1 MVLLLEESKG
11 IPSTLNSIAI
21 SYRNLRFFLYPFLL
35 EKQQSSNHRAP
46 SFPADQPIFPH
57 PIPRRNDAGGSR
69 DEPGRESANGSG
81 RHPIAGRSEEHTS
94 ELQSQFHLVCRLLL
108 EKH

>member
-1 MVLLLEESKG
+1 M
-11 IPSTLNSIAI
+11 
-21 SYRNLRFFLYPFLL
+21 

-69 DEPGRESANGSG
+69 DAPGRESANGSG
-81 RHPIAGRSEEHTS
+81 RHPIAGQ
-94 ELQSQFHLVCRLLL
+94 LDRLLFVHRRRSRVDSFWGRQN
-108 EKH
+108 E